1 MIALACFCNADK
13 KKDKKKTAL
22 SSEPSAENGTSPT
35 RINGHTGPRK
45 LLGPDNSR
53 TLQGVVNLSNRET
66 SKRTLKRTWKL
77 IEYLNN
83 GDQISTSSDG
93 VNNEHNDRM
102 IDYVCDEANYP
113 NTSEEAMTLDMDVT
127 NISDDFTRESNHPEC
142 STFEPAVTR
151 RTLRAMANLNNRD
164 ASKRK
169 VKPTWKLNE
178 YLGIE
183 GPRKS
188 GDHLNE
194 TLTRKVDDD
203 DTAKRPYNTL
213 DEMTLEMDVIV
224 KTDVTSGT
232 MCSDFDGLERNA
244 TDTCLDTNDIISAKA
259 SMDIPIK
266 QEVVIKQ
273 ENLTDLDYVNYN
285 LGNKNIEFENEKV
298 ETGSLPVVVV
308 KQEDGRVIKVIEQS
322 LSGTHGSIAGS
333 EISSTNVMTQHIKK
347 ENVC

>member
-13 KKDKKKTAL
+13 KKDKNKTAL
-22 SSEPSAENGTSPT
+22 SSEPSAENGTSTT

-45 LLGPDNSR
+45 LLGPDNFR

-93 VNNEHNDRM
+93 VNNEHNNHT
-102 IDYVCDEANYP
+102 IDYVCDEAAYP
-113 NTSEEAMTLDMDVT
+113 NTSEGAMTLDMDVT
-127 NISDDFTRESNHPEC
+127 NISDDFTRESVHPGC

-151 RTLRAMANLNNRD
+151 RTMRAMANLNNRD
-164 ASKRK
+164 SSKRK
-169 VKPTWKLNE
+169 LKPTWKLNE
-178 YLGIE
+178 YLGIK
-183 GPRKS
+183 GPRNNV
-188 GDHLNE
+188 DHLNE
-194 TLTRKVDDD
+194 TLTRKVDGD

-213 DEMTLEMDVIV
+213 DEMTLEIDVIV

-232 MCSDFDGLERNA
+232 MCSDFDDLESNA
-244 TDTCLDTNDIISAKA
+244 TDTCLDTNDEKSAEA

-273 ENLTDLDYVNYN
+273 ENLTELDYVNYN
-285 LGNKNIEFENEKV
+285 SNLGNVYQNQNQN
-298 ETGSLPVVVV
+298 SLLV
-308 KQEDGRVIKVIEQS
+308 KRQTDNTTPGGMGLDRRGLVP
-322 LSGTHGSIAGS
+322 
-333 EISSTNVMTQHIKK
+333 SSHKRSKFRHTII
-347 ENVC
+347 